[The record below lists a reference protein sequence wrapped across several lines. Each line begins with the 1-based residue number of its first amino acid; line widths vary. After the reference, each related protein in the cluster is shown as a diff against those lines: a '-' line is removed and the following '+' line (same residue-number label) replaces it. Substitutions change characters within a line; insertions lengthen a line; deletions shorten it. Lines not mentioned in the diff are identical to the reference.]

1 MPDTYTTATSM
12 PSWVQP
18 FASGFLDRAQSVADM
33 PYQQYTG
40 STVAGFNPF
49 QDAAYQ
55 GIAQRATNG
64 SPVMNAANQQLQGTI
79 QGNHLNGN
87 PYLQTQI
94 DQAQGD
100 VVRNWNN
107 VQKPAWDTAMSGS
120 GSFGNAGV
128 AMANQNAQSDM
139 QRNLGQISSNMR
151 FQNYDQERGRQ
162 MQAMGMAP
170 SFAANDYNDL
180 NQLNMAGQQVQQQ
193 DQRYLDDSYRR
204 FTESRNYPR
213 EQLDVM
219 RNALGGV
226 NFGSN
231 TTQTAPGT
239 NPLASLVGGALTGS
253 QLWNAL
259 FGGP

>member
-1 MPDTYTTATSM
+1 MPTDTYTTATTM

-18 FASGFLDRAQSVADM
+18 FASGYLGRAQEVADM
-33 PYQQYTG
+33 QYQPYQG
-40 STVAGFNPF
+40 PTVAGFNPF
-49 QDAAYQ
+49 QTSAYQ
-55 GIAQRATNG
+55 GIADRASSGN
-64 SPVMNAANQQLQGTI
+64 PVMNAAGQQAQQMIGGQYLQ
-79 QGNHLNGN
+79 GN
-87 PYLQTQI
+87 PYLQSQI

-107 VQKPAWDTAMSGS
+107 VQKPAWDTAMSNS
-120 GSFGNAGV
+120 GSYGNAGV
-128 AMANQNAQSDM
+128 AQVNQQAQSDM

-170 SFAANDYNDL
+170 MFAANDYNDL
-180 NQLNMAGQQVQQQ
+180 NQLAGAGQQIQQQ
-193 DQRYLDDSYRR
+193 DQRGLDDSYRR
-204 FTESRNYPR
+204 FLESRNYPR

-231 TTQTAPGT
+231 TTQTSPGT
-239 NPLASLVGGALTGS
+239 STGASVLGGALTGA
-253 QLWNAL
+253 QLWKLL
-259 FGGP
+259 FP

>member
-1 MPDTYTTATSM
+1 MPDTYTTATTM

-18 FASGFLDRAQSVADM
+18 FASGYLDRAQQVADM

-49 QDAAYQ
+49 QNAAYQ
-55 GIAQRATNG
+55 GIADRATAGN
-64 SPVMNAANQQLQGTI
+64 PVMNAASQQAQQTI
-79 QGNHLNGN
+79 GGGYLNGN
-87 PYLQTQI
+87 PYLQSQI

-107 VQKPAWDTAMSGS
+107 VQKPAWDTAMSNS
-120 GSFGNAGV
+120 GSFGNAGL
-128 AMANQNAQSDM
+128 AQMAQQGQSDM

-170 SFAANDYNDL
+170 TFAASDYNDL

-204 FTESRNYPR
+204 FTESRNYPQQ
-213 EQLDVM
+213 QLDVM

-239 NPLASLVGGALTGS
+239 SPLASLVGGALTGS

-259 FGGP
+259 FGGG